1 MDDSPRRRHC
11 GGLSRGS
18 PRLNRTVRPAGWR
31 RFAWPLAIVLLL
43 VAGAAW
49 WLRDRG
55 EGGARY
61 RTDAV
66 ARGDLSVAISATGNL
81 EALSTIVIGTQVSGT
96 IERVEVDFNDPVT
109 RGQVLARI
117 DPATVQA
124 RAEQAG
130 AGLASARAQLAQAQ
144 AALRNAEADYARKRD
159 LLARQLIARADA
171 DAALAQRD
179 QARAQVTSAQA
190 SIRQQQ
196 ATVDSAQTDIGYT
209 VIRSPVDGV
218 VLERAVEP
226 GQTVAASLQTPVLF
240 RIAEDLR
247 RMRIVLAVDEADIG
261 RIRAGQAVDFTVDAF
276 PDRRFTGTIDQVRL
290 AAANTNNVVSYPV
303 VVAVD
308 NPDLVL
314 LPGMTANAEIRI
326 ERRAGVLTVANAA
339 LRWRPAG
346 AATSGQD
353 TAERTARAGGG
364 VGAELDRIAQTLDLD
379 DTQRAALAQVQ
390 AQREQRQRQRQE
402 SGGDGPRLFGAPGGG
417 RQQPTGSGEA
427 MRRNVQQRM
436 LEAYAPF
443 RATLRPEQ
451 QARWDAAL
459 AGLGNQRSGTVYVL
473 VEGAPVE
480 TRVRLGLSDG
490 TRTEIT
496 GGDIGE
502 GALAVT
508 GEERATP

>member
-1 MDDSPRRRHC
+1 M
-11 GGLSRGS
+11 
-18 PRLNRTVRPAGWR
+18 NRPAPASNWR
-31 RFAWPLAIVLLL
+31 RYTWLVILVLGVLLA
-43 VAGAAW
+43 AGW

-55 EGGARY
+55 TTDARF

-66 ARGDLSVAISATGNL
+66 TRGDLSVAISATGNL
-81 EALSTIVIGTQVSGT
+81 EALSTVVIGTQVSGT
-96 IERVEVDFNDPVT
+96 IERVEVDFNDKVT

-130 AGLASARAQLAQAQ
+130 AGLASARASLAQAQ

-171 DAALAQRD
+171 DAALAARD

-190 SIRQQQ
+190 GIRQQQ
-196 ATVDSAQTDIGYT
+196 ASVDSARTDIGYT
-209 VIRSPVDGV
+209 VIKSPVDGV

-276 PDRRFTGTIDQVRL
+276 PDRRFTGSVDQVRL
-290 AAANTNNVVSYPV
+290 AAATTNNVVSYPV

-308 NPDLVL
+308 NVDGVL

-326 ERRAGVLTVANAA
+326 ERRTGVLTVANAA

-346 AATSGQD
+346 AQAGQD
-353 TAERTARAGGG
+353 TATRAARAGGG
-364 VGAELDRIAQTLDLD
+364 VGAELDRIAQTLQLD
-379 DTQRAALAQVQ
+379 ETQRAALAQVQ
-390 AQREQRQRQRQE
+390 AQREQRREAGAGRGE
-402 SGGDGPRLFGAPGGG
+402 GAAGSGNRLGLGGPGGGG
-417 RQQPTGSGEA
+417 RQASGSGEA
-427 MRRNVQQRM
+427 LRRNVQQRM
-436 LEAYAPF
+436 LAAYAPF
-443 RATLRPEQ
+443 RATLRPDQ
-451 QARWDAAL
+451 LARWDAAL
-459 AGLGNQRSGTVYVL
+459 AGLSSQRSGTVYLL
-473 VEGAPVE
+473 VDGAPVE
-480 TRVRLGLSDG
+480 TRVRVGLSDG
-490 TRTEIT
+490 SRTEIT
-496 GGDIGE
+496 GGEVDE
-502 GALAVT
+502 GALAIT
-508 GEERATP
+508 GEERAAQ

>member
-1 MDDSPRRRHC
+1 VAVPPEETPRV
-11 GGLSRGS
+11 
-18 PRLNRTVRPAGWR
+18 NRTADTAGWR
-31 RFAWPLAIVLLL
+31 RFVFPLIVLALL
-43 VAGAAW
+43 AAGAAW
-49 WLRDRG
+49 WLRGRG
-55 EGGARY
+55 EGGAHY
-61 RTDAV
+61 RTDPV

-81 EALSTIVIGTQVSGT
+81 EALSTVVIGTQVSGT
-96 IERVEVDFNDPVT
+96 IDSVEVDFNDAVK

-117 DPATVQA
+117 DPATVNA

-144 AALRNAEADYARKRD
+144 ASLRNAEADYARKRD
-159 LLARQLIARADA
+159 LLGRQLIARSDA
-171 DAALAQRD
+171 DAALAARD

-261 RIRAGQAVDFTVDAF
+261 RIRAGQAVEFTVDAF
-276 PDRRFTGTIDQVRL
+276 PDRHFAGTVDQVRL

-339 LRWRPAG
+339 LRWRPSG
-346 AATSGQD
+346 AAATQD
-353 TAERTARAGGG
+353 TATRTARAGGG
-364 VGAELDRIAQTLDLD
+364 VGAELDRIAATLELD

-390 AQREQRQRQRQE
+390 AQRAQRR
-402 SGGDGPRLFGAPGGG
+402 GGAGNGQGGGAPGGNRLG
-417 RQQPTGSGEA
+417 LGGPGGGGNRQAAGSGEA
-427 MRRNVQQRM
+427 MRKNMQQRM
-436 LEAYAPF
+436 VAAYAPF
-443 RATLRPEQ
+443 RSTLRPEQ
-451 QARWDAAL
+451 QSRWDAAL
-459 AGLGNQRSGTVYVL
+459 AELGTQRSGTIYLL
-473 VEGAPVE
+473 VDGAPAE
-480 TRVRLGLSDG
+480 TRVRIGLSDG
-490 TRTEIT
+490 SRTELT
-496 GGDIGE
+496 GGDVAE
-502 GALAVT
+502 GAPAIT

>member
-1 MDDSPRRRHC
+1 VNS
-11 GGLSRGS
+11 
-18 PRLNRTVRPAGWR
+18 TRPSVLR
-31 RFAWPLAIVLLL
+31 RFAWPLLIAVALL
-43 VAGAAW
+43 AGLAW

-55 EGGARY
+55 DEGARY

-81 EALSTIVIGTQVSGT
+81 EALSTVEVGTQVSGT
-96 IERVEVDFNDPVT
+96 IETVEADFNDTVT

-117 DPATVQA
+117 DPSTVEA
-124 RAEQAG
+124 RAAQAG
-130 AGLASARAQLAQAQ
+130 AGLASAHAQLQQAQ

-159 LLARQLIARADA
+159 LLARQLIARSDA
-171 DAALAQRD
+171 DLALAQRD
-179 QARAQVTSAQA
+179 QARAQVTSASA
-190 SIRQQQ
+190 AIRQQQ
-196 ATVDSAQTDIGYT
+196 ATVDSARTDVGHT

-218 VLERAVEP
+218 VLARAVEP

-261 RIRAGQAVDFTVDAF
+261 RIRAGQVVEFTVDAF
-276 PDRRFTGTIDQVRL
+276 PERRFTGSVDQVRL
-290 AAANTNNVVSYPV
+290 AAGNTNNVVSYPV

-326 ERRAGVLTVANAA
+326 ERRTGVLTVANAA

-346 AATSGQD
+346 VAAGED
-353 TAERTARAGGG
+353 TAARTARAGGG
-364 VGAELDRIAQTLDLD
+364 AGAELDRIAQSLDLD
-379 DTQRAALAQVQ
+379 DAQRAALAQVQ
-390 AQREQRQRQRQE
+390 AQREQRQRQRE
-402 SGGDGPRLFGAPGGG
+402 SGGANGNDRRLFGAPGGG
-417 RQQPTGSGEA
+417 GRQPPGSGEA
-427 MRRNVQQRM
+427 LRRNVQQRM

-459 AGLGNQRSGTVYVL
+459 AALSTQRSGTVFLL
-473 VEGAPVE
+473 VDGKPVE
-480 TRVRLGLSDG
+480 TRLRLGLSDG
-490 TRTEIT
+490 SRTEVA
-496 GGDIGE
+496 GGDVAE
-502 GALAVT
+502 GALAIT

>member
-1 MDDSPRRRHC
+1 VNLPAA
-11 GGLSRGS
+11 SR
-18 PRLNRTVRPAGWR
+18 WR
-31 RFAWPLAIVLLL
+31 RVLFPVAVVLLL
-43 VAGAAW
+43 LAGAAW

-55 EGGARY
+55 DGGAHY
-61 RTDAV
+61 RTDPV
-66 ARGDLSVAISATGNL
+66 ARGDLSVAISATGSL
-81 EALSTIVIGTQVSGT
+81 EALSTVVIGTQVSGT
-96 IERVEVDFNDPVT
+96 IDKVEVDFNDKVA

-159 LLARQLIARADA
+159 RLARQLIARSDA
-171 DAALAQRD
+171 DAALAARD
-179 QARAQVTSAQA
+179 QARAQVTAAQA

-226 GQTVAASLQTPVLF
+226 GQSVAASLQTPVLF

-261 RIRAGQAVDFTVDAF
+261 RIRAGQPVDFTVDAF
-276 PDRRFTGTIDQVRL
+276 PDRRFTGTVDQVRL
-290 AAANTNNVVSYPV
+290 SAANTNNVVSYPV

-308 NPDLVL
+308 NPDGAL
-314 LPGMTANAEIRI
+314 LPGMTANAGIRI
-326 ERRAGVLTVANAA
+326 ERRTAVLTVANAA

-346 AATSGQD
+346 AQDTQD
-353 TAERTARAGGG
+353 TASRTARAGGG
-364 VGAELDRIAQTLDLD
+364 IGAELDRIAQSLGLD
-379 DTQRAALAQVQ
+379 DAQRAALAQVQ
-390 AQREQRQRQRQE
+390 AQRAQRRDGAR
-402 SGGDGPRLFGAPGGG
+402 GGQGAGNRLGLGGGPGGG
-417 RQQPTGSGEA
+417 NRQAAGSGEA

-436 LEAYAPF
+436 VAAYAPF

-459 AGLGNQRSGTVYVL
+459 AELGTQRSGTIYVL
-473 VEGAPVE
+473 AGGKPVE
-480 TRVRLGLSDG
+480 TRVRVGLSDG
-490 TRTEIT
+490 SRTEIT
-496 GGDIGE
+496 GGDVAE
-502 GALAVT
+502 GAPAIT

>member
-1 MDDSPRRRHC
+1 
-11 GGLSRGS
+11 
-18 PRLNRTVRPAGWR
+18 LNPPAPTGWR
-31 RFAWPLAIVLLL
+31 RWLIPFSILAL
-43 VAGAAW
+43 VAIGAAW

-55 EGGARY
+55 EATARY
-61 RTDAV
+61 RTDPV
-66 ARGDLSVAISATGNL
+66 TRGDLSVAISATGNL
-81 EALSTIVIGTQVSGT
+81 EALSTVVIGTQVSGT
-96 IERVEVDFNDPVT
+96 IERVEVDFNDKVT

-144 AALRNAEADYARKRD
+144 ASLRNAEADYARKRD
-159 LLARQLIARADA
+159 LLSRQLIARSDA
-171 DAALAQRD
+171 DAALAARD

-261 RIRAGQAVDFTVDAF
+261 RIRAGQQVEFTVDAF
-276 PDRRFTGTIDQVRL
+276 PDRRFGGTVDQVRL
-290 AAANTNNVVSYPV
+290 AAGNTNNVVSYPV

-326 ERRAGVLTVANAA
+326 ERRTGVLTVANAA

-346 AATSGQD
+346 AAAAQD
-353 TAERTARAGGG
+353 NATRSARAGGG
-364 VGAELDRIAQTLDLD
+364 IGAELDRIAASLDLD
-379 DTQRAALAQVQ
+379 ATQRAALAQVQ
-390 AQREQRQRQRQE
+390 AQRAQRRGDA
-402 SGGDGPRLFGAPGGG
+402 SGNGAAQGAGRLGIGGPGGG
-417 RQQPTGSGEA
+417 GNRQAAGSGEA
-427 MRRNVQQRM
+427 MRRNMQQRM
-436 LEAYAPF
+436 VSAYAPF

-451 QARWDAAL
+451 QSKWDAAL
-459 AGLGNQRSGTVYVL
+459 AALSTQRSGTVYRL
-473 VEGAPVE
+473 VDGKPVE
-480 TRVRLGLSDG
+480 TRVRIGLSDG

-496 GGDIGE
+496 GGDVAE
-502 GALAVT
+502 GAPAIT
-508 GEERATP
+508 GEERAAP

>member
-1 MDDSPRRRHC
+1 MNHDPAA
-11 GGLSRGS
+11 SR
-18 PRLNRTVRPAGWR
+18 WR
-31 RFAWPLAIVLLL
+31 RFLFPLAVMLLL
-43 VAGAAW
+43 LGGAAW

-55 EGGARY
+55 DGGAHY
-61 RTDAV
+61 RTDPV
-66 ARGDLSVAISATGNL
+66 VRGDLSVAISATGNL
-81 EALSTIVIGTQVSGT
+81 EALSTVVIGTQVSGT
-96 IERVEVDFNDPVT
+96 IDKVEVDFNDKVT

-144 AALRNAEADYARKRD
+144 ASLRNAEADYARKRD
-159 LLARQLIARADA
+159 LVARQLIARSDA
-171 DAALAQRD
+171 DAALAARD

-196 ATVDSAQTDIGYT
+196 ATVASAQTDIGST

-276 PDRRFTGTIDQVRL
+276 PDRRFTGTVDQVRL

-308 NPDLVL
+308 NPDGAL

-346 AATSGQD
+346 AQQAQD
-353 TAERTARAGGG
+353 TASRAARAGGG
-364 VGAELDRIAQTLDLD
+364 VCAELDRIAQTLDLD
-379 DTQRAALAQVQ
+379 DTQRAALAQVR
-390 AQREQRQRQRQE
+390 AQREQRR
-402 SGGDGPRLFGAPGGG
+402 SGAREGQGAGNRLGLGGGPGGG
-417 RQQPTGSGEA
+417 NRQAAGSGEA
-427 MRRNVQQRM
+427 MRRNMQQRM
-436 LEAYAPF
+436 VSAYAPF

-459 AGLGNQRSGTVYVL
+459 AELGAQRSGTIYVL
-473 VEGAPVE
+473 ADGKPVE
-480 TRVRLGLSDG
+480 TRIRIGLSDG
-490 TRTEIT
+490 SRTEIT
-496 GGDIGE
+496 GGDVAE
-502 GALAVT
+502 GAPAIT
-508 GEERATP
+508 GEERAAP